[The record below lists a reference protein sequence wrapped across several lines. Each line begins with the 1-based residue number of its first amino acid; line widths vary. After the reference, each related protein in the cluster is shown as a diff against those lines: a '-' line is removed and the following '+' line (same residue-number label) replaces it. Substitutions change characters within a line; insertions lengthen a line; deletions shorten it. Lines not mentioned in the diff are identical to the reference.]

1 MAPEDPPQMTLGVPG
16 ACPSQVSVWGV
27 GSQFAS
33 FCSRPVA
40 PASWEAIGLD
50 LHPWSAP
57 TARGGAGA
65 GPGWAGAPRGQG
77 TLMENLFMVLLARR
91 LIRSWAF
98 IDRPLGRQF
107 SLLVDT

>member
-57 TARGGAGA
+57 TARGGGRSGA
-65 GPGWAGAPRGQG
+65 R
-77 TLMENLFMVLLARR
+77 
-91 LIRSWAF
+91 
-98 IDRPLGRQF
+98 LGRCPERAGNVNGKLIYGAAC
-107 SLLVDT
+107 SPPDTELGLY

>member
-57 TARGGAGA
+57 TARGGGQERGPAGQV
-65 GPGWAGAPRGQG
+65 PR
-77 TLMENLFMVLLARR
+77 E
-91 LIRSWAF
+91 
-98 IDRPLGRQF
+98 GRER
-107 SLLVDT
+107 